1 MNWPEVVAL
10 AFTAFYSL
18 NSDILLIEKGME
30 RAITL
35 TLIALQG
42 IKRPFSH

>member
-1 MNWPEVVAL
+1 MKWPEVVAL

-35 TLIALQG
+35 IALQG